1 MTSDSTYWSYS
12 NKIATSQIKEIQ
24 VRRSGRAKK
33 WSFGSEPN
41 DTEMYE
47 EINQSSSGGRTVVFQ
62 KDGQE
67 ISVRQLWITPE
78 FTYWI
83 NPQIKQQTIPIY
95 ITVATSQINE
105 VQFIRRGKGA
115 LEGMGIGFL
124 VGALVGFTAGEDCQ
138 ESRFICFSREEVA
151 VGVGLWGSI
160 FGAPVEAI
168 SGHRDV
174 YQIGH
179 KKDTGTN

>member
-1 MTSDSTYWSYS
+1 M
-12 NKIATSQIKEIQ
+12 
-24 VRRSGRAKK
+24 
-33 WSFGSEPN
+33 
-41 DTEMYE
+41 
-47 EINQSSSGGRTVVFQ
+47 
-62 KDGQE
+62 
-67 ISVRQLWITPE
+67 
-78 FTYWI
+78 
-83 NPQIKQQTIPIY
+83 
-95 ITVATSQINE
+95 ATSQINE

-124 VGALVGFTAGEDCQ
+124 VGALVGFAAGEDCQ